1 MRFLWAGIQ
10 LTAPPAPDGNVSA
23 MPLKRAGYA
32 TLFFACAFAKGNQ
45 FIQSAHGPRDLLR
58 LIDEFIPPAGQETA
72 V

>member
-1 MRFLWAGIQ
+1 
-10 LTAPPAPDGNVSA
+10 